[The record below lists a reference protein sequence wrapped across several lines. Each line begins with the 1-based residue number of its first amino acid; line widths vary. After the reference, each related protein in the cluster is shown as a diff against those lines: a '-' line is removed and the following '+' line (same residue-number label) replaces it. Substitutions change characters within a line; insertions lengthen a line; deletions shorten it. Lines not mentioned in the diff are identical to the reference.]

1 MNTEHLKAR
10 IFNRSKI
17 PVRCHVNLRIL
28 NLLLFCR
35 WFSSL
40 PSPSIESLS
49 NDDGD
54 GNENF
59 KKAIGLISRTTT
71 LHV

>member
-35 WFSSL
+35 WFSL

-59 KKAIGLISRTTT
+59 KKAVGLISRTTT